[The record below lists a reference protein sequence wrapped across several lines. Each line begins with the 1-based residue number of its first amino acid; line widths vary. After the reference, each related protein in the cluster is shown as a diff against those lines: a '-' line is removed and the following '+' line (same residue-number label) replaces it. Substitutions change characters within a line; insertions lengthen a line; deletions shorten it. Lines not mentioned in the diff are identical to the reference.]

1 MIQEKQNI
9 ETKLNFNN
17 FQKNNFFT
25 NEMKYIIKRINVM
38 TISGNPSIHIYPLIG
53 KLRRYFFSLNVYKP
67 KEKFS
72 HLKRNKEKFTVKEDG
87 TYDMHSHEKIS
98 FSKGYQVSFETNKD
112 TYSNEEYDEIAF
124 KMSLISDNH
133 IYLGVY
139 DSIPEMS
146 FYFDDYELANAISV
160 IFNQTAIWDW
170 SKNDEIKNIYYKDKG
185 NRLL

>member
-53 KLRRYFFSLNVYKP
+53 KLRRYFFSRNVYKP

-87 TYDMHSHEKIS
+87 TYDMIHMKKFHLVKDIKLVLKQIKI
-98 FSKGYQVSFETNKD
+98 
-112 TYSNEEYDEIAF
+112 
-124 KMSLISDNH
+124 H
-133 IYLGVY
+133 IQ
-139 DSIPEMS
+139 M
-146 FYFDDYELANAISV
+146 
-160 IFNQTAIWDW
+160 
-170 SKNDEIKNIYYKDKG
+170 KNMMKLHLKC
-185 NRLL
+185 L